1 MKQHRVLPKLAVT
14 GILKNKEAYFPYLA
28 ASIFSVFIYFVF
40 SSILQNDI
48 MRTLPKAAYILIL
61 MNIGLVLL
69 GIILVPFLFY
79 TNSFL
84 IKRRKKELG
93 LYSIL
98 GMEKYHIGIMMFY
111 ETIIIY
117 LVAVVIGV
125 IFGMVF
131 SKMIFLLLLNMTKLP
146 VDISFPFQ
154 IKALKGTIIFFAFV
168 YFLNLITNL
177 LQVGK
182 ANPTELLQGGK
193 KGEKELKHLWIPAI
207 IGVAALG
214 MGYKTAITA
223 QIDEM
228 IFLNFFV
235 AVFLVI
241 IGTYFIFTSGSIV
254 LFKVLKKQKHFYY
267 KPKNFVTISGV
278 LYRMKKNAA
287 SLVNICIFSTMVIIT
302 LLCTISLYIGTDEI
316 LEYEYPCDMELS
328 FYEEDYQKEK
338 VENIIETMKQKHAIT
353 IEQQFEYTY
362 QRILLEQI
370 ENYFRAIPE
379 EGGNSKNFNWVR
391 FFTLEDYNREMKEN
405 ESLEENEIL
414 CFSNGS
420 DFNVSEIQ
428 IGEEVFSVKKEL
440 KELGLEG
447 KKEENN
453 YSKRYFIIVKDK
465 EILDRITN
473 NFLERGV
480 GNRKHDLL
488 FSISGEEKER
498 EEFIK
503 EVEQALTEEGSFES
517 FSFRNGIENR
527 DITVSMN
534 GGLLFIGIFFG
545 IVFCMCLIL
554 ILYYKQITEG
564 YEDKD
569 KFEIMQKVGM
579 SDKEVRGTIK
589 RQILLI
595 FFMPLFGAILH
606 TIIAIKM
613 IEGLL
618 AVLYLFNHHLILT
631 CTFIIILTFSIF
643 YLIAYLFTSKTYY
656 RIVQRRI

>member
-1 MKQHRVLPKLAVT
+1 MKQHKVLPKLAVT

-40 SSILQNDI
+40 ASILQNDI
-48 MRTLPKAAYILIL
+48 MRSLPKAEYILIL

-111 ETIIIY
+111 ETVVIY
-117 LVAVVIGV
+117 LVAVVVGV
-125 IFGMVF
+125 IFGIVF

-154 IKALKGTIIFFAFV
+154 IKALKGTLIFFAFV

-193 KGEKELKHLWIPAI
+193 KGEKELKHLWFPAI
-207 IGVAALG
+207 IGVVTLG
-214 MGYKTAITA
+214 MGYKIAITA

-228 IFLNFFV
+228 IFLNFFG

-254 LFKVLKKQKHFYY
+254 LFKALKKQKHFYY

-338 VENIIETMKQKHAIT
+338 VENIIETMKQKHSIT
-353 IEQQFEYTY
+353 IEQRFEYTY

-379 EGGNSKNFNWVR
+379 EGGNSKNFNWVK

-405 ESLEENEIL
+405 ESLKENEIL
-414 CFSNGS
+414 CFSNGV
-420 DFNVSEIQ
+420 DFNVSEIK
-428 IGEEVFSVKKEL
+428 IEEEVFSVKKEL

-473 NFLERGV
+473 NFLGRGAT
-480 GNRKHDLL
+480 NRKHDLL
-488 FSISGEEKER
+488 FSISGEEKAR
-498 EEFIK
+498 EEFAK
-503 EVEQALTEEGSFES
+503 EVEQALIKEGSFES

-579 SDKEVRGTIK
+579 SDKEVKGTIK

-606 TIIAIKM
+606 TIIAIRM
-613 IEGLL
+613 VRGLL
-618 AVLYLFNHHLILT
+618 AVLYLFNHHLILS

>member
-1 MKQHRVLPKLAVT
+1 MKQHKVLPKLAVT

-40 SSILQNDI
+40 ASILQNDI
-48 MRTLPKAAYILIL
+48 MRSLPKAEYILIL

-111 ETIIIY
+111 ETVVIY
-117 LVAVVIGV
+117 LVAVVVGV
-125 IFGMVF
+125 IFGIVF

-154 IKALKGTIIFFAFV
+154 IKALKGTLIFFAFV

-193 KGEKELKHLWIPAI
+193 KGEKELKHLWFPAI
-207 IGVAALG
+207 IGVVTLG
-214 MGYKTAITA
+214 MGYKIAITA

-228 IFLNFFV
+228 IFLNFFG

-254 LFKVLKKQKHFYY
+254 LFKALKKQKHFYY

-338 VENIIETMKQKHAIT
+338 VENIIETMKQKHSIT
-353 IEQQFEYTY
+353 IEQRFEYTY

-379 EGGNSKNFNWVR
+379 EGGNSKNFNWVK

-405 ESLEENEIL
+405 ESLKENEIL
-414 CFSNGS
+414 CFSNGV
-420 DFNVSEIQ
+420 DFNVSEIK
-428 IGEEVFSVKKEL
+428 IEEEVFSVKKEL

-473 NFLERGV
+473 NFLGRGAT
-480 GNRKHDLL
+480 NRKHDLL
-488 FSISGEEKER
+488 FSISGEEKAR
-498 EEFIK
+498 EEFAK
-503 EVEQALTEEGSFES
+503 EVEQALIKEGSFES

-579 SDKEVRGTIK
+579 SDKEVKGTIK

-606 TIIAIKM
+606 TIIAIRM
-613 IEGLL
+613 VEGLL
-618 AVLYLFNHHLILT
+618 AVLYLFNHHLILS

>member
-1 MKQHRVLPKLAVT
+1 MKQHKVLPKLAVT

-40 SSILQNDI
+40 ASILQNDI
-48 MRTLPKAAYILIL
+48 MRSLPKAEYILIL

-111 ETIIIY
+111 ETVVIY
-117 LVAVVIGV
+117 LVAVVVGV

-154 IKALKGTIIFFAFV
+154 IKALKGTLIFFAFV

-207 IGVAALG
+207 IGVVALG
-214 MGYKTAITA
+214 MGYKMAITA

-228 IFLNFFV
+228 IFLNFFG

-254 LFKVLKKQKHFYY
+254 LFKALKKQKHFYY

-338 VENIIETMKQKHAIT
+338 VENIIETMKQKHSVT
-353 IEQQFEYTY
+353 IEQRFEYTY

-379 EGGNSKNFNWVR
+379 EGGNSKNFNWVK

-405 ESLEENEIL
+405 ESLKENEIL
-414 CFSNGS
+414 CFSNGA
-420 DFNVSEIQ
+420 DFNVSEIK
-428 IGEEVFSVKKEL
+428 IEEEVFSVKKEL

-453 YSKRYFIIVKDK
+453 YSKKYFIIVKDK

-473 NFLERGV
+473 HFLERGAT
-480 GNRKHDLL
+480 NRKHDLL
-488 FSISGEEKER
+488 FSISGEEKAR
-498 EEFIK
+498 EEFAK
-503 EVEQALTEEGSFES
+503 EVEQALIKEGSFER

-579 SDKEVRGTIK
+579 SDKEVKGTIK

-606 TIIAIKM
+606 TIIAIRM
-613 IEGLL
+613 VEGLL
-618 AVLYLFNHHLILT
+618 AVLYLFNHHLILS

>member
-1 MKQHRVLPKLAVT
+1 MKQHKVLPKLAVT

-40 SSILQNDI
+40 ASILQNDI
-48 MRTLPKAAYILIL
+48 MRSLPKAEYILIL

-111 ETIIIY
+111 ETVVIY
-117 LVAVVIGV
+117 LVAVVVGV
-125 IFGMVF
+125 IFGIVF

-154 IKALKGTIIFFAFV
+154 IKALKGTLIFFAFV

-193 KGEKELKHLWIPAI
+193 KGEKELKHLWFPAI
-207 IGVAALG
+207 IGVVTLG
-214 MGYKTAITA
+214 MGYKIAITA

-228 IFLNFFV
+228 IFLNFFG

-254 LFKVLKKQKHFYY
+254 LFKALKKQKHFYY
-267 KPKNFVTISGV
+267 KPQNFVTISGV

-338 VENIIETMKQKHAIT
+338 VENIIETMKQKHSIT
-353 IEQQFEYTY
+353 IEQRFEYTY

-379 EGGNSKNFNWVR
+379 EGGNSKNFNWVK

-405 ESLEENEIL
+405 ESLKENEIL
-414 CFSNGS
+414 CFSNGV
-420 DFNVSEIQ
+420 DFNVSEIKVE
-428 IGEEVFSVKKEL
+428 EEVFSVKKEL

-473 NFLERGV
+473 NFLGRGAT
-480 GNRKHDLL
+480 NRKHDLL
-488 FSISGEEKER
+488 FSISGEEKAR
-498 EEFIK
+498 EEFAK
-503 EVEQALTEEGSFES
+503 EVEQALIKEGSFES

-579 SDKEVRGTIK
+579 SDKEVKGTIK

-606 TIIAIKM
+606 TIIAIRM
-613 IEGLL
+613 VEGLL
-618 AVLYLFNHHLILT
+618 AVLYLFNHHLILS

>member
-1 MKQHRVLPKLAVT
+1 MKQHKVLPKLAVT

-40 SSILQNDI
+40 ASILQNDI
-48 MRTLPKAAYILIL
+48 MRSLPKAEYILIL

-111 ETIIIY
+111 ETVIIY
-117 LVAVVIGV
+117 LVAVVVGV

-154 IKALKGTIIFFAFV
+154 IKALEGTLIFFAFV

-207 IGVAALG
+207 IGVVTLG
-214 MGYKTAITA
+214 MGYKMAITS

-228 IFLNFFV
+228 IFLNFFG

-254 LFKVLKKQKHFYY
+254 LFKALKKQKHFYY

-338 VENIIETMKQKHAIT
+338 VENIIETMKQKHSIT
-353 IEQQFEYTY
+353 IEQRFEYTY

-379 EGGNSKNFNWVR
+379 EGGNSKNYNWVR

-405 ESLEENEIL
+405 ESLKENEIL
-414 CFSNGS
+414 CFSNGA
-420 DFNVSEIQ
+420 DLDISEIK
-428 IGEEVFSVKKEL
+428 IEEEVFSVKKEL

-453 YSKRYFIIVKDK
+453 YSKKYFIIVKDK

-473 NFLERGV
+473 HFLERGATK
-480 GNRKHDLL
+480 RKHDLL
-488 FSISGEEKER
+488 FSISGEEKEM

-503 EVEQALTEEGSFES
+503 EVEQALTDEGSFES
-517 FSFRNGIENR
+517 FSFRNGIENK

-579 SDKEVRGTIK
+579 SDKEVKGTIK

-606 TIIAIKM
+606 TIVAIKM
-613 IEGLL
+613 VEGLL
-618 AVLYLFNHHLILT
+618 AVLYLFNHHLILS

>member
-1 MKQHRVLPKLAVT
+1 MKQHKVLPKLAVT

-40 SSILQNDI
+40 ASILQNDI
-48 MRTLPKAAYILIL
+48 MRSLPKAEYILIL

-111 ETIIIY
+111 ETVVIY
-117 LVAVVIGV
+117 LVAVVVGV
-125 IFGMVF
+125 IFGIVF

-154 IKALKGTIIFFAFV
+154 IKALKGTLIFFAFV

-193 KGEKELKHLWIPAI
+193 KGEKELKHLWFPAI
-207 IGVAALG
+207 IGVVTLG
-214 MGYKTAITA
+214 MGYKIAITA

-228 IFLNFFV
+228 IFLNFFG

-254 LFKVLKKQKHFYY
+254 LFKALKKQKHFYY

-338 VENIIETMKQKHAIT
+338 VENIIETMKQKHSIT
-353 IEQQFEYTY
+353 IEQRFEYTY

-379 EGGNSKNFNWVR
+379 EGGNSKNFNWVK

-405 ESLEENEIL
+405 ESLKENEIL
-414 CFSNGS
+414 CFSNGV
-420 DFNVSEIQ
+420 DFNVSEIK
-428 IGEEVFSVKKEL
+428 IEEEVFSVKKEL

-447 KKEENN
+447 KREENN

-473 NFLERGV
+473 NFLGRGAT
-480 GNRKHDLL
+480 NRKHDLL
-488 FSISGEEKER
+488 FSISGEEKAR
-498 EEFIK
+498 EEFAK
-503 EVEQALTEEGSFES
+503 EVEQALIKEGSFES

-579 SDKEVRGTIK
+579 SDKEVKGTIK

-606 TIIAIKM
+606 TIIAIRM
-613 IEGLL
+613 VEGLL
-618 AVLYLFNHHLILT
+618 AVLYLFNHHLILS

>member
-1 MKQHRVLPKLAVT
+1 MKQHKVLPKLAVT

-40 SSILQNDI
+40 ASILQNDI
-48 MRTLPKAAYILIL
+48 MRSLPKAEYILIL

-111 ETIIIY
+111 ETVVIY
-117 LVAVVIGV
+117 LVAVVVGV
-125 IFGMVF
+125 IFGIVF

-154 IKALKGTIIFFAFV
+154 IKALKGTLIFFAFV

-193 KGEKELKHLWIPAI
+193 KGEKELKHLWFPAI
-207 IGVAALG
+207 IGVVTLG
-214 MGYKTAITA
+214 MGYKIAITA

-228 IFLNFFV
+228 IFLNFFG

-254 LFKVLKKQKHFYY
+254 LFKALKKQKHFYY

-338 VENIIETMKQKHAIT
+338 VENIIETMKQKHSIT
-353 IEQQFEYTY
+353 IEQRFEYTY

-379 EGGNSKNFNWVR
+379 EGGNSKNFNWVK

-405 ESLEENEIL
+405 ESLKENEIL
-414 CFSNGS
+414 CFSNGV
-420 DFNVSEIQ
+420 DFNVSEIKVE
-428 IGEEVFSVKKEL
+428 EEVFSVKKEL

-473 NFLERGV
+473 NFLGRGAT
-480 GNRKHDLL
+480 NRKHDLL
-488 FSISGEEKER
+488 FSISGEEKAR
-498 EEFIK
+498 EEFAK
-503 EVEQALTEEGSFES
+503 EVEQALIKEGSFES

-579 SDKEVRGTIK
+579 SDKEVKGTIK

-606 TIIAIKM
+606 TIIAIRM
-613 IEGLL
+613 VEGLL
-618 AVLYLFNHHLILT
+618 AVLYLFNHHLILS

>member
-1 MKQHRVLPKLAVT
+1 MKQHKVLPKLAVT

-40 SSILQNDI
+40 ASILQNDI
-48 MRTLPKAAYILIL
+48 MRSLPKAEYILIL

-111 ETIIIY
+111 ETVVIY
-117 LVAVVIGV
+117 LVAVVVGV

-154 IKALKGTIIFFAFV
+154 IKALKGTLIFFAFV

-207 IGVAALG
+207 IGVVALG
-214 MGYKTAITA
+214 MGYKMAITA

-228 IFLNFFV
+228 IFLNFFG

-254 LFKVLKKQKHFYY
+254 LFKALKKQKHFYY

-338 VENIIETMKQKHAIT
+338 VENIIETMKQKHSVT
-353 IEQQFEYTY
+353 IEQRFEYTY

-379 EGGNSKNFNWVR
+379 EGGNSKNFNWVK

-405 ESLEENEIL
+405 ESLKENEIL
-414 CFSNGS
+414 CFSNGA
-420 DFNVSEIQ
+420 DFNVSEIK
-428 IGEEVFSVKKEL
+428 IEEEVFSVKKEL

-453 YSKRYFIIVKDK
+453 YSKKYFIIVKDK

-473 NFLERGV
+473 HFLERGAT
-480 GNRKHDLL
+480 NRKHDLL
-488 FSISGEEKER
+488 FSISGEEKAR
-498 EEFIK
+498 EEFAK
-503 EVEQALTEEGSFES
+503 EVEQALIKEGSFES

-579 SDKEVRGTIK
+579 SDKEVKGTIK

-606 TIIAIKM
+606 TIIAIRM
-613 IEGLL
+613 VEGLL
-618 AVLYLFNHHLILT
+618 AVLYLFNHHLILS

>member
-1 MKQHRVLPKLAVT
+1 MKQHKVLPKLAVT

-40 SSILQNDI
+40 ASILQNDI
-48 MRTLPKAAYILIL
+48 MRSLPKAEYILIL

-111 ETIIIY
+111 ETVIIY
-117 LVAVVIGV
+117 LVAVVVGV
-125 IFGMVF
+125 IFGIVF

-207 IGVAALG
+207 IGVVTLG
-214 MGYKTAITA
+214 MGYKMAITS

-228 IFLNFFV
+228 IFLNFFG

-254 LFKVLKKQKHFYY
+254 LFKALKKQKHFYY

-338 VENIIETMKQKHAIT
+338 VENIIETMKQKHSIT
-353 IEQQFEYTY
+353 IEQRFEYTY

-379 EGGNSKNFNWVR
+379 EGGNSKNYNWVR

-405 ESLEENEIL
+405 ESLKENEIL
-414 CFSNGS
+414 CFSNGA
-420 DFNVSEIQ
+420 DLDISEIK
-428 IGEEVFSVKKEL
+428 IEEEVFSVKKEL

-453 YSKRYFIIVKDK
+453 YSKKYFIIVKDK

-473 NFLERGV
+473 HFLERGATK
-480 GNRKHDLL
+480 RKHDLL

-503 EVEQALTEEGSFES
+503 EVEQALTDEGSFES
-517 FSFRNGIENR
+517 FSFRNGIENK

-579 SDKEVRGTIK
+579 SDKEVKGTIK

-656 RIVQRRI
+656 RIVQRKI

>member
-1 MKQHRVLPKLAVT
+1 MKQHKVLPKLAVT

-40 SSILQNDI
+40 ASILQNDI
-48 MRTLPKAAYILIL
+48 MRSLPKAEYILIL

-111 ETIIIY
+111 ETVVIY
-117 LVAVVIGV
+117 LVAVVVGV
-125 IFGMVF
+125 IFGIVF

-154 IKALKGTIIFFAFV
+154 IKALKGTLIFFAFV

-193 KGEKELKHLWIPAI
+193 KGEKELKHLWFPAI
-207 IGVAALG
+207 IGVVTLG
-214 MGYKTAITA
+214 MGYKIAITA

-228 IFLNFFV
+228 IFLNFFG

-254 LFKVLKKQKHFYY
+254 LFKALKKQKHFYY
-267 KPKNFVTISGV
+267 KPQNFVTISGV

-338 VENIIETMKQKHAIT
+338 VENIIETMKQKHSIT
-353 IEQQFEYTY
+353 IEQRFEYTY

-379 EGGNSKNFNWVR
+379 EGGNSKNFNWVK

-405 ESLEENEIL
+405 ESLKENEIL
-414 CFSNGS
+414 CFSNGV
-420 DFNVSEIQ
+420 DFNVSEIK
-428 IGEEVFSVKKEL
+428 IEEEVFSVKKEL

-473 NFLERGV
+473 NFLGRGAT
-480 GNRKHDLL
+480 NRKHDLL
-488 FSISGEEKER
+488 FSISGEEKAR
-498 EEFIK
+498 EEFAK
-503 EVEQALTEEGSFES
+503 EVEQALIKEGSFES

-579 SDKEVRGTIK
+579 SDKEVKGTIK

-606 TIIAIKM
+606 TIIAIRM
-613 IEGLL
+613 VEGLL
-618 AVLYLFNHHLILT
+618 AVLYLFNHHLILS